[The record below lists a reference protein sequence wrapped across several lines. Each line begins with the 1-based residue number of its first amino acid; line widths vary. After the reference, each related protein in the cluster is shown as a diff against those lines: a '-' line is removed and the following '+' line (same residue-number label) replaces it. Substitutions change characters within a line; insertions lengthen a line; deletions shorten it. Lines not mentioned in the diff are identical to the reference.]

1 MSSINPIQ
9 YDGWWVELNQ
19 YWDTTDVRHGT
30 PEQVQVVNMN
40 LFYDYFIALNWT
52 PNCIAG
58 MLGNIMVEST
68 VNPWRFEHNSVNWN
82 DPSLILTDNGGMGLT
97 QWTPCRKYYS
107 WALAESLDPKSGN
120 SMCDRIKYEYDN
132 NLQWSLDNYGQHTWN
147 DFITST
153 ETPEILARV
162 FLWAYERPGQL
173 PPEQEAERLA
183 QRQANA
189 RWVFDNIHGS
199 RLSPVKMIL
208 LFRQNQKKG
217 VKKRWQTI

>member
-1 MSSINPIQ
+1 MSSINPTQ

-19 YWDTTDVRHGT
+19 YWATTDVRHGT
-30 PEQVQVVNMN
+30 PEQVQVANMN
-40 LFYDYFIALNWT
+40 LFYDYFTALNWT

-97 QWTPCRKYYS
+97 QWTPCRKYYN
-107 WALAESLDPKSGN
+107 WAVASGLDPKSGN

-153 ETPEILARV
+153 ESPEICARV

-183 QRQANA
+183 QRQSNA
-189 RWVFDNIHGS
+189 RWVYDNIHGS
-199 RLSPVKMIL
+199 GLSPVKMVL
-208 LFRQNQKKG
+208 LYRQNQKKG
-217 VKKRWQTI
+217 VKKRWQII